1 MSKKFNIRLL
11 LTVLFSFPILLS
23 AQVKVGFVQ
32 SDRIRNEYEEF
43 KEAESQL
50 QLEFQKV
57 QFEYQEMLTQLDS
70 LKETYETQRLM
81 SSPEWRREKEQDI
94 SDSERKIQEFQAI
107 KVGPEGELYQKQ
119 TKMEFELLS
128 KVKKAVDNV
137 AISNKYDF
145 IFDGSVSL
153 LYGKPT
159 YDVTDDVLYE
169 LRKEI
174 SKSQK

>member
-1 MSKKFNIRLL
+1 VFKKLNPSIV
-11 LTVLFSFPILLS
+11 LTALILLPVFVKGE
-23 AQVKVGFVQ
+23 VKVGFVQ
-32 SDRIRNEYEEF
+32 SDRIRMEYEDF

-57 QFEYQEMLTQLDS
+57 QFEYQEMLSQLDS

-81 SSPEWRREKEQDI
+81 SSPEWRREKEQEI
-94 SDSERKIQEFQAI
+94 SESESRIQTFQSI
-107 KVGPEGELYQKQ
+107 KVGPEGELYKRQ
-119 TKMEFELLS
+119 TQMEYELLS

-137 AISNKYDF
+137 AISKGFDF

-159 YDVTDDVLYE
+159 FDVTDDVLHE
-169 LRKEI
+169 LRK
-174 SKSQK
+174 

>member
-11 LTVLFSFPILLS
+11 LTVLFSLPILLS
-23 AQVKVGFVQ
+23 AQIKVGFVQ

-81 SSPEWRREKEQDI
+81 SSPEWRREKEQEI
-94 SDSERKIQEFQAI
+94 SESESRIQTFQAI
-107 KVGPEGELYQKQ
+107 KVGPEGELYKRQ
-119 TKMEFELLS
+119 TQMEYELLS

-137 AISNKYDF
+137 AISKGFDF

-153 LYGKPT
+153 LYGKAT
-159 YDVTDDVLYE
+159 FDVTDDVLHE
-169 LRKEI
+169 LRK
-174 SKSQK
+174 

>member
-1 MSKKFNIRLL
+1 MLASL
-11 LTVLFSFPILLS
+11 ILLPVFVKGE
-23 AQVKVGFVQ
+23 VKVGFVQ
-32 SDRIRNEYEEF
+32 SDRIRMEYEDF

-57 QFEYQEMLTQLDS
+57 QFEYQEMLSQLDS

-94 SDSERKIQEFQAI
+94 SDSERRIQEFQAK

-174 SKSQK
+174 SKSKK

>member
-23 AQVKVGFVQ
+23 AQIKVGFVQ

-70 LKETYETQRLM
+70 LKET
-81 SSPEWRREKEQDI
+81 
-94 SDSERKIQEFQAI
+94 
-107 KVGPEGELYQKQ
+107 
-119 TKMEFELLS
+119 
-128 KVKKAVDNV
+128 
-137 AISNKYDF
+137 
-145 IFDGSVSL
+145 
-153 LYGKPT
+153 
-159 YDVTDDVLYE
+159 
-169 LRKEI
+169 
-174 SKSQK
+174 